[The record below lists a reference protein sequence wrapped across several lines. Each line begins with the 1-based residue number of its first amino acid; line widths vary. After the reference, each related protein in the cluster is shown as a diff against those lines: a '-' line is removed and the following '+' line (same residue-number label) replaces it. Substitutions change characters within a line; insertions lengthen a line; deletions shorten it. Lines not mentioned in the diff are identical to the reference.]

1 MGIGVD
7 KIGAAACIQIRFPP
21 TGDAHSEK
29 VCIRRVRPC
38 ISTNIDHDFAR
49 CLFAP
54 PQKWSARPASLVW
67 GRWVRGPDG
76 RGMEGGRPPAARAH
90 EAHDQPPYCPCGA
103 ALSRPGAPGARRR
116 RRLLLPVAWSSVLS
130 VVVLVLVTGLASAA
144 DTMQNSTAPTAAGK
158 NSTRPARPPPA
169 PMMRPDTWPEFE
181 VPPGV
186 VPVEVS
192 RFRNG

>member
-1 MGIGVD
+1 
-7 KIGAAACIQIRFPP
+7 
-21 TGDAHSEK
+21 
-29 VCIRRVRPC
+29 
-38 ISTNIDHDFAR
+38 
-49 CLFAP
+49 
-54 PQKWSARPASLVW
+54 
-67 GRWVRGPDG
+67 
-76 RGMEGGRPPAARAH
+76 MEGGRPSAARAH
-90 EAHDQPPYCPCGA
+90 ETHDQPPYCPCGA

-116 RRLLLPVAWSSVLS
+116 RRLLPVLASSAWSVLS
-130 VVVLVLVTGLASAA
+130 VVLVLVTGLASAA
-144 DTMQNSTAPTAAGK
+144 DTMQNSTAPTAGK